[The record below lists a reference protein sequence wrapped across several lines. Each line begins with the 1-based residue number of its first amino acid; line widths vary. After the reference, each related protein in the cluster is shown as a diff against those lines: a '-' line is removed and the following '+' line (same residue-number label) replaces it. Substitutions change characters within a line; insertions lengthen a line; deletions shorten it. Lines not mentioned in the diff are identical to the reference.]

1 MDRRNVVL
9 SIVGAGLGA
18 GLPMAWLNTANAHA
32 WPPNFLLGLPSV
44 VVPGA
49 TEYLMRPNQIPLVLE
64 QLQWNARDG
73 SWATLMFSTAISSA
87 DTDDS
92 TLNLQYSVEGGIA
105 GLDWVL
111 LGPRNIAD
119 LEQVAACAASRG
131 HQVMVRTMNNVMY
144 LRVEDGDISGLG
156 QSIIARYGVPNDTD
170 IGLLACA
177 AVS

>member
-1 MDRRNVVL
+1 MDRRNMVL
-9 SIVGAGLGA
+9 SIAGARLGA
-18 GLPMAWLNTANAHA
+18 GLPMAWLNTSNAHA

-44 VVPGA
+44 EVPGA

-92 TLNLQYSVEGGIA
+92 ILNLQYSVEEGIA

-111 LGPRNIAD
+111 LGPRNIAE
-119 LEQVAACAASRG
+119 LEQVAAFAASRG
-131 HQVMVRTMNNVMY
+131 HQVMVRTMNNVSY
-144 LRVEDGDISGLG
+144 LRVEDGDIGALG
-156 QSIIARYGVPNDTD
+156 QSIIAQYGIPSDND
-170 IGLLACA
+170 IGLLASA
-177 AVS
+177 GAS